1 MYLTRVVA
9 CKWIVNFATLKMVGH
24 QETDILFA
32 AQTFIQSSDSFSSL
46 GELSHPIRL
55 QGPQ

>member
-9 CKWIVNFATLKMVGH
+9 CKWIVNFATLTMVGH

-46 GELSHPIRL
+46 EELFHPVQL
-55 QGPQ
+55 QGHQ